1 MPRLLAVILLIGS
14 LAVAV
19 VACGESDADKAKD
32 NACNAVDDINAQVTE
47 LQGLTLETAT
57 KDQIDENVN
66 AIKDDLQK
74 IKDALP
80 DLESSLKSQLTSA
93 TQTFEDQVSK
103 LASDLGQS
111 VSLQDAAKQ
120 INADKQQLKSS
131 YDAAFASVSC

>member
-1 MPRLLAVILLIGS
+1 MPRLLAVLLLIGS
-14 LAVAV
+14 LSVAV

-32 NACNAVDDINAQVTE
+32 NACNAVDDINTQVTE

-103 LASDLGQS
+103 LASDVGQS
-111 VSLQDAAKQ
+111 VSLQDTAKQ
-120 INADKQQLKSS
+120 FNADKQQLRTS
-131 YDAAFASVSC
+131 YDEAFASVSC

>member
-14 LAVAV
+14 LSVAV

-32 NACNAVDDINAQVTE
+32 NACNAVDDINTQVTE

-103 LASDLGQS
+103 LASDVGQS
-111 VSLQDAAKQ
+111 VSLQDTAKQ
-120 INADKQQLKSS
+120 FNADKQQLRTS
-131 YDAAFASVSC
+131 YDEAFASVSC